1 MFRRLRTWSLL
12 CTVAFLVLP
21 CAVSAHDIPND
32 VTVQM
37 FVKPEGQHLHIL
49 VRVPLKAMRDILF
62 PQRGPGY
69 LDIERT
75 APLLPGAA
83 KLWIA
88 GFFEVY
94 EGETLSPNPQ
104 VMATRVSL
112 PSDFSFSSYE
122 TALAHITGPPLPDS
136 TDVYWDQ
143 TLLDVL
149 FDAPI
154 QSDQSRFSIQPRF
167 ARLGL
172 RVITVLRFLPPGGA
186 VRAFEFD
193 GDPGLVRLDPRW
205 HQAALNFVHF
215 GFLHILDG
223 TDHLL
228 FLFCLVIPFRRLRA
242 LIPVVTAFTVAHSF
256 TLIASAYNF
265 APDFL
270 WFPPLIEVLIA
281 ASIVYMALENIVGA
295 SSVKRR
301 WMIAFGFGLVHGF
314 GFSFA
319 LRQSLQFA
327 GSHML
332 TSLLS
337 FNIGVELGQLLVLI
351 LLIPV
356 LQLFFRYA
364 VAERMGTIILS
375 AIVAH
380 TAWHWM
386 LDRGSVLRQFRF
398 EWPAFDAALLA
409 LALRWLVLFTVLGG
423 LLWLVQ
429 EASHRWASR
438 TEPAGRAPDKAVT
451 GPSLTPMKP
460 ASALDSGASLD
471 RPN

>member
-1 MFRRLRTWSLL
+1 LL
-12 CTVAFLVLP
+12 CKFRVFHLLIAVALFVLP
-21 CAVSAHDIPND
+21 RAVSAHDIPND

-49 VRVPLKAMRDILF
+49 VRVPLKAMRDIIF

-69 LDIERT
+69 LDLERT
-75 APLLPGAA
+75 EPLLPGAA

-88 GFFEVY
+88 GFFETY
-94 EGETLSPNPQ
+94 EDDALLPNPQ
-104 VMATRVSL
+104 VMATRISL

-122 TALAHITGPPLPDS
+122 TALAHVIGPPLPDS
-136 TDVYWDQ
+136 TDVIWDQ
-143 TLLDVL
+143 SMLDVL
-149 FDAPI
+149 FDSPI
-154 QSDQSRFSIQPRF
+154 QSEHARFSIQPRF

-172 RVITVLRFLPPGGA
+172 RVITVMRFVPPGGA
-186 VRAFEFD
+186 VRALEFD

-205 HQAALNFVHF
+205 HQAALRFVDL

-242 LIPVVTAFTVAHSF
+242 LVPVVTAFTVAHSI

-265 APDFL
+265 APDSL

-295 SSVKRR
+295 GSVQRR

-327 GSHML
+327 GSHLL

-337 FNIGVELGQLLVLI
+337 FNVGVELGQLLVLV

-364 VAERMGTIILS
+364 IAERMGTIILS

-386 LDRGSVLRQFRF
+386 LDRGARLRQFSF
-398 EWPAFDAALLA
+398 EWPALNAALLA
-409 LALRWLVLFTVLGG
+409 LVLRWLVLFTILGG
-423 LLWLVQ
+423 LLWLVRM
-429 EASHRWASR
+429 ASLRWTAR
-438 TEPAGRAPDKAVT
+438 TESARPSSGVPVAGSGLAPMQPAD
-451 GPSLTPMKP
+451 
-460 ASALDSGASLD
+460 ALDSRASLD